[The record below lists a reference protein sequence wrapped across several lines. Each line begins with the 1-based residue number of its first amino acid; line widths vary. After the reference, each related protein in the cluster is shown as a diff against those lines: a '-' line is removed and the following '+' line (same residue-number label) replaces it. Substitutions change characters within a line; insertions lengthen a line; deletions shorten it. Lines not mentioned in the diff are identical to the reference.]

1 MFKITVTL
9 GLIAFNCLL
18 TTKALSQNKVI
29 NISSILEN
37 PIDGEEVIL
46 RGKIIGQQT
55 GEKDYIFTDGKDEII
70 IELEENNFLYN
81 PNEDIEISGIVNLE
95 SEHSQQL
102 EQDLS
107 PEDIEISVNDFKVI
121 DIE

>member
-55 GEKDYIFTDGKDEII
+55 GEKDYIFTDGQDEII

-121 DIE
+121 DTE